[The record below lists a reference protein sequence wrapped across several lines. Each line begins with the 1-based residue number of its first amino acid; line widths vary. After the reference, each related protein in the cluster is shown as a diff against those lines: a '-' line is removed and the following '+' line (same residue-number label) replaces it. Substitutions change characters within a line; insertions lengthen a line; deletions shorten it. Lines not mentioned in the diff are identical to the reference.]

1 MSMIGQLIGQ
11 RIFLNSFFRSVPFVN
26 IFQDFEFV
34 GHDYTYVYLVT
45 NVTKGKTMILVMVM
59 VMVLFTARV
68 MVVMLLTS

>member
-34 GHDYTYVYLVT
+34 GHDYTDVYQVI
-45 NVTKGKTMILVMVM
+45 NVTKGKMMILVMVM
-59 VMVLFTARV
+59 VMVMVTARV
-68 MVVMLLTS
+68 MVLMLMTS